1 MTRMKKSRKA
11 GESAPKHPPR
21 SKKSERV
28 IARKKQDSGNKSG
41 SRQNPTGS
49 QATAAAGKNTK
60 DPRIGS
66 KKPVALG
73 LVTPTSQQP
82 KAVKVKLTDE
92 QQLLHL
98 EEDPR
103 LNQLLDMLEEGRDL
117 SPEDQLWLD
126 KQLAKIE
133 ALMQKLGIDDLDEHQ
148 PEARHGDDDLLDK
161 FDAQLTQLQQ
171 QKL

>member
-11 GESAPKHPPR
+11 GDAAPKHAPR
-21 SKKSERV
+21 TKKSERV
-28 IARKKQDSGNKSG
+28 LARKKQDSGNKAG
-41 SRQNPTGS
+41 SRQNPAGS
-49 QATAAAGKNTK
+49 ASAGGSKTAK

-73 LVTPTSQQP
+73 QIASESAQP
-82 KAVKVKLTDE
+82 KAAKVKLTDE
-92 QQLLHL
+92 QKLLQL

-117 SPEDQLWLD
+117 SAEDQQWLD

-133 ALMQKLGIDDLDEHQ
+133 TLMQKLGIEDLDEPVTDHSDS
-148 PEARHGDDDLLDK
+148 DDALLEK
-161 FDAQLTQLQQ
+161 FDAGLEQLQQ
-171 QKL
+171 YQKE